1 MEECAIGAAHSL
13 DAFNFLSGVFFAVT
27 FVTVPLASLILI
39 IHINREVGTLLHNSV
54 TILLIVSII
63 IGISDTVYAF
73 YIASQ
78 VYGHFDEF
86 QQGQVNCSSS
96 VYYSS
101 FVSVI
106 IVFNYIYI
114 NIGLI
119 VAVCLWLLCY
129 DRF

>member
-1 MEECAIGAAHSL
+1 MEECTIGAAHSL
-13 DAFNFLSGVFFAVT
+13 DAFNFLSGVFLAVT
-27 FVTVPLASLILI
+27 FVTVPLASLMLI
-39 IHINREVGTLLHNSV
+39 IHINRRVRTLLHHSI

-78 VYGHFDEF
+78 VYGQFDEF

-114 NIGLI
+114 IIGLI

-129 DRF
+129 DR